1 MVKGNSLHQCRSAG
15 GFKRGLAK
23 SHGVGPLE
31 LQCER
36 ASLPPTRCG
45 ARAAAGPPAA
55 RRAVPPWRAL
65 FLFIVLSSF
74 ASETMSAAAG
84 AKKAAASYWR
94 LAGLTYLDALNASTS
109 ALRRCV
115 CSSPRGSAPGELRV
129 RSRGAVPRQRL
140 RAEAFRALRG
150 AGCVSAGRREAR
162 TAVLVSS
169 AVLLCAR
176 PSPSRCRVPC
186 RLFFLAAHP
195 AAAPGH
201 RPPSRRS
208 PCARSVLKEPARS
221 EAMGKS
227 GFRFREFGYEGG
239 KELAPKEVASDPS
252 MRKDAK

>member
-1 MVKGNSLHQCRSAG
+1 
-15 GFKRGLAK
+15 
-23 SHGVGPLE
+23 
-31 LQCER
+31 
-36 ASLPPTRCG
+36 
-45 ARAAAGPPAA
+45 
-55 RRAVPPWRAL
+55 
-65 FLFIVLSSF
+65 
-74 ASETMSAAAG
+74 MSAAAG

-176 PSPSRCRVPC
+176 PSPSRCPRVPC
-186 RLFFLAAHP
+186 RLFSLAAHT
-195 AAAPGH
+195 AAARPATAHPLVAPLCAQRAEGARTVRGH
-201 RPPSRRS
+201 GQVGLPLPRVWVRRGQGVGTEGGRQRPVDAQGRQVGGAQAS
-208 PCARSVLKEPARS
+208 PAHAMVARAPRGQLFPCLKRARARARACAR
-221 EAMGKS
+221 
-227 GFRFREFGYEGG
+227 
-239 KELAPKEVASDPS
+239 
-252 MRKDAK
+252 